1 MRTTAKDWAIEALR
15 DSPRRVLEIGCGD
28 GELALALAAAGHDV
42 VAIDP
47 EAPAG
52 AVFRRVTLEEFE
64 SSAPFDAV
72 LASFSLHHIPDLEAA
87 IAKVAGML
95 VPEGRF
101 VVNEFAWERL
111 DGRAAGWVAGRLGNV
126 SIPDLAGEW
135 EEEHRDLHTGAAVLD
150 ALEQRFDRLRLEWV
164 PYIARMLRRPELE
177 ADEARAIA
185 ASTFDPVGFRWIG
198 RLRPA

>member
-1 MRTTAKDWAIEALR
+1 MTAKDWALEALR
-15 DSPRRVLEIGCGD
+15 DLPRRVLEVGCGD

-47 EAPAG
+47 EAPPG
-52 AVFRRVTLEEFE
+52 AIFRRLTLKELAP
-64 SSAPFDAV
+64 SAPFDAV
-72 LASFSLHHIPDLEAA
+72 VASFSLHHIADIEAA
-87 IAKVAGML
+87 ADKVAAML

-111 DGRAAGWVAGRLGNV
+111 DGRAAGWVAGLLGDV
-126 SIPDLAGEW
+126 SVPDLAGKW

-150 ALEQRFDRLRLEWV
+150 ALERRFDRLRLEWV

-185 ASTFDPVGFRWIG
+185 AGTLDPVGFRWSG
-198 RLRPA
+198 RLRSA

>member
-1 MRTTAKDWAIEALR
+1 MTAKDWALEALR
-15 DSPRRVLEIGCGD
+15 DSPRRVLEVGCGD

-47 EAPAG
+47 EAPLG
-52 AVFRRVTLEEFE
+52 AIFRRLTLEELPP
-64 SSAPFDAV
+64 SAPFDAV
-72 LASFSLHHIPDLEAA
+72 VASFSLHHIADIEAA
-87 IAKVAGML
+87 ADKVAAML

-111 DGRAAGWVAGRLGNV
+111 DGRAAGWVAGLLGGV
-126 SIPDLAGEW
+126 SVPDLAGKW

-150 ALEQRFDRLRLEWV
+150 ALERRFDRLRLEWV

-185 ASTFDPVGFRWIG
+185 AGTLDPVGFRWSG
-198 RLRPA
+198 RLRSA

>member
-1 MRTTAKDWAIEALR
+1 
-15 DSPRRVLEIGCGD
+15 VLEVGCGD
-28 GELALALAAAGHDV
+28 GELALALAAAGHDI

-47 EAPAG
+47 EAPLG
-52 AVFRRVTLEEFE
+52 AIFRRLTLEELAP
-64 SSAPFDAV
+64 SAPFDAV
-72 LASFSLHHIPDLEAA
+72 VASFSLHHIADIEAA
-87 IAKVAGML
+87 ADKVAAML

-111 DGRAAGWVAGRLGNV
+111 DGRAAGWVAGLLGGV
-126 SIPDLAGEW
+126 SVPDLAGKW

-150 ALEQRFDRLRLEWV
+150 ALERRFDRLRLEWV

-185 ASTFDPVGFRWIG
+185 AGTLDPVGFRWIG
-198 RLRPA
+198 RLRSA